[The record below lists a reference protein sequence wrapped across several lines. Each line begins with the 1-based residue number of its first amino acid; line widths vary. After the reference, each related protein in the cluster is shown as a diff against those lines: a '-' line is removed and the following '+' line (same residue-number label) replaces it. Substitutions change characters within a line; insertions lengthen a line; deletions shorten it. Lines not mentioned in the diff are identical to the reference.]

1 MAFKK
6 IDHIKFVR
14 NSIGDPHMA
23 TAKFNLQISVK
34 HIKIEGL
41 GKLIRG
47 IIYIYH
53 LQSSV

>member
-1 MAFKK
+1 MPFKK
-6 IDHIKFVR
+6 IDHNQIVR
-14 NSIGDPHMA
+14 NSIGDPHKA
-23 TAKFNLQISVK
+23 TFKFKLQSSVK

-53 LQSSV
+53 MQSSV